1 MTIKEFF
8 IHLGLIY
15 AILKHCVDRHN
26 IYFAYDPAI
35 VKKELHVTAT
45 NFMLLAVLFTQ
56 CNLLFFQLWRSEINT
71 PLTIF
76 TLIAICVSILV
87 FMGWVR

>member
-1 MTIKEFF
+1 M
-8 IHLGLIY
+8 
-15 AILKHCVDRHN
+15 KHAVDRHN

-45 NFMLLAVLFTQ
+45 NFMLLAVIFTQ
-56 CNLLFFQLWRSEINT
+56 CNLLFFQLWRSDILNT
-71 PLTIF
+71 LTIF
-76 TLIAICVSILV
+76 TVVSVVVSALI

>member
-1 MTIKEFF
+1 M
-8 IHLGLIY
+8 
-15 AILKHCVDRHN
+15 KHAVDRHN

-56 CNLLFFQLWRSEINT
+56 CNLLFFQLWRSEIIE

-76 TLIAICVSILV
+76 TVVAMVFSLLV

>member
-1 MTIKEFF
+1 M
-8 IHLGLIY
+8 IY
-15 AILKHCVDRHN
+15 AILKHAVDRHN

-45 NFMLLAVLFTQ
+45 NFMLFAVMFAQ
-56 CNLLFFQLWRSEINT
+56 CNLLFFQLWRHDMVA

-76 TLIAICVSILV
+76 TVTGMCVSALV
-87 FMGWVR
+87 FMGWMR

>member
-1 MTIKEFF
+1 M
-8 IHLGLIY
+8 
-15 AILKHCVDRHN
+15 DRHN

-35 VKKELHVTAT
+35 VKKDLHVTAT
-45 NFMLLAVLFTQ
+45 NFMILAVIFTQ
-56 CNLLFFQLWRSEINT
+56 CNLLFFQLWRSNIIQ

-76 TLIAICVSILV
+76 TVIAVCISLLV